1 MKKSYKVLLCI
12 IILEFVI
19 LSTLDPNE
27 VAVQS
32 WIGKA
37 IGTLICLLPIQTLLF
52 LLSKDNKLAK
62 GKKLIFKILFIFIN
76 ICYVLGGITTFI
88 EHFVI

>member
-1 MKKSYKVLLCI
+1 MKKSYKVLLYI

-19 LSTLDPNE
+19 LSTLDSNE
-27 VAVQS
+27 VVVQS

-37 IGTLICLLPIQTLLF
+37 IGTLICLMPIQTLFF
-52 LLSKDNKLAK
+52 LLSRDTKITKIKRLV
-62 GKKLIFKILFIFIN
+62 FKIIFASMN
-76 ICYVLGGITTFI
+76 LCYILAVIVTFI